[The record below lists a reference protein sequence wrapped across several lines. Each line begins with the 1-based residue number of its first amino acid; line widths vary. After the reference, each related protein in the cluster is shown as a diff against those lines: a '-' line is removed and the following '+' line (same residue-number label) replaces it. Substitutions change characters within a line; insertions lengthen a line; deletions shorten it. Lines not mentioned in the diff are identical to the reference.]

1 VAGVLQG
8 GGGVYLNIK
17 KGLTLRGEYRFQHAS
32 DPFNANDGINSHTL
46 VLGVL
51 F

>member
-8 GGGVYLNIK
+8 GGGVYQNIK
-17 KGLTLRGEYRFQHAS
+17 EGLTLRAEYRYHHIS
-32 DPFNANDGINSHTL
+32 DPFASDDGINAHTL
-46 VLGVL
+46 ILGVL

>member
-17 KGLTLRGEYRFQHAS
+17 KGLTLRGEYRF
-32 DPFNANDGINSHTL
+32 HTPRPI
-46 VLGVL
+46 
-51 F
+51 